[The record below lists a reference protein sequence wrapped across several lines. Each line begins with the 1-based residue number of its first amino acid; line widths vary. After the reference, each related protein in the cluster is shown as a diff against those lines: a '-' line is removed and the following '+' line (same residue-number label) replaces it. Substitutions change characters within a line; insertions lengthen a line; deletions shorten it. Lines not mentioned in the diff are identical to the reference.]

1 MQNNTITTNGSSG
14 IGIRLLGSNSNTLQS
29 NTITTNGSSGY
40 GIYLLTSSNSNKM
53 QSNTMTASGL
63 TTYGIFFSS
72 SNNNTALSNVI
83 TNSTLYGIYSSLS
96 TGINLTAN
104 SLVNTSSLGYDIYIN
119 NSNNFTMWQNATTI
133 ALNSTL
139 ERAKVNITNN
149 GNLTVQF
156 YARAYV
162 ADLAEQPISGAS
174 VNSSDSFGAL
184 EWVAL
189 TAANGYTANFIA
201 IDFTRNSTTDTDY
214 NLHRATANI
223 TGYPDSSAFYNL
235 SVYATNHKTANI
247 TLQNGT
253 FLESC
258 INYSTG
264 NMVVNSNIECANI
277 SINVTG
283 NITILA
289 GGNLTLKNVT
299 INFSMTKDGG
309 SWINKTASGGLWI
322 YDNDNNA
329 STTEDASE
337 IISNNSNW
345 EYDFWVFGNSG
356 NDNFTLQNSVVKDAG
371 YGGSGSLGIQLVNVN
386 NTKITNNNI
395 TDGVYLGLYLVTS
408 GSNNITGNYI
418 NTTASFGYGISLEL
432 SSNSNTLQSN
442 TITTSNT
449 NGYGI
454 FLSSSNSNTLQS
466 NTITTSNT
474 NGYGI
479 YLSASSISNTLQSNT
494 ITASG
499 DTGYGIWLDASS
511 NSNITGNNI
520 TTSNTNGYGISLELS
535 SNSNTLQSNTITTTG
550 GSSHGIFL
558 LTDSSLNTLQSNT
571 I

>member
-119 NSNNFTMWQNATTI
+119 NSNNFTMWQNGTTI

-223 TGYPDSSAFYNL
+223 TGYPDSSVFYNL

-309 SWINKTASGGLWI
+309 SRINKSASGGLWI

-356 NDNFTLQNSVVKDAG
+356 NDNFTLQNSIVRDAG
-371 YGGSGSLGIQLVNVN
+371 YSTKSQGIRLTNVN
-386 NTKITNNNI
+386 NTIIANNNI
-395 TDGVYLGLYLVTS
+395 TDGALYGIYLITS
-408 GSNNITGNYI
+408 GNNNISSNQI
-418 NTTASFGYGISLEL
+418 NITANNGYGIWLSL
-432 SSNSNTLQSN
+432 SSNSNILSN
-442 TITTSNT
+442 TITTNGTS
-449 NGYGI
+449 GYGI
-454 FLSSSNSNTLQS
+454 YLWTSSNPNISG
-466 NTITTSNT
+466 NTITTS
-474 NGYGI
+474 
-479 YLSASSISNTLQSNT
+479 
-494 ITASG
+494 
-499 DTGYGIWLDASS
+499 
-511 NSNITGNNI
+511 
-520 TTSNTNGYGISLELS
+520 
-535 SNSNTLQSNTITTTG
+535 
-550 GSSHGIFL
+550 GSSG
-558 LTDSSLNTLQSNT
+558 
-571 I
+571 